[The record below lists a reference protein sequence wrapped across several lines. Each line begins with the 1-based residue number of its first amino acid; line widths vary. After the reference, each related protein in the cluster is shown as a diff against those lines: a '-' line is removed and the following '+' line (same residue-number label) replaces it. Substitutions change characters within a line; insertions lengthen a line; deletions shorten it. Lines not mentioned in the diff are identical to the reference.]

1 MLPLALA
8 ALLAPTVLVAARPA
22 SFGRIGT
29 PIHTRDAVGDKETV
43 VLFDSLAYEGP
54 DGTQFLAQEAYVHK
68 SQIDIQ
74 DWLDKAADVLSSIG
88 IDFGQDL
95 ANASERLKLFAAI
108 GVADREVNVVVDG
121 LDTPVT
127 VGPTA
132 DGDDQGLTW
141 QNVTLGGG
149 EVASAKVAATAQ
161 TDDGRTFAST
171 VFASKSDGWGVI
183 SDIDDTIKI
192 SHTLDKLALLKAT
205 FFEEPEP
212 VAGMPELYA
221 ALAEKLDPQFVY
233 VTGSPYQLYP
243 FLHDFINT
251 TYNASAG
258 PIYTKN
264 LTLTDPADLITFI
277 KGGNTQE
284 YKVFIIDALHGIF
297 PNKTFLGVG
306 DSTEADPETYG
317 EVFRKYGPDFLG
329 CAWIR
334 AVDGANNTDE
344 RFAEA
349 FADVPSDRWRVFT
362 DDEIAGLADIDL
374 DGGAC

>member
-8 ALLAPTVLVAARPA
+8 ALLAPSALVAARPA

-29 PIHTRDAVGDKETV
+29 PIHTRDTVGDKETV
-43 VLFDSLAYEGP
+43 LLFDSLAYQGP
-54 DGTQFLAQEAYVHK
+54 DGTQLLAQEAYVHK
-68 SQIDIQ
+68 TQIDIQ
-74 DWLDKAADVLSSIG
+74 DFLDDAADVLSSIG

-95 ANASERLKLFAAI
+95 ANASDRLKLFAAV
-108 GVADREVNVVVDG
+108 GVADREINVVVDG
-121 LDTPVT
+121 LDTSVT
-127 VGPTA
+127 VGPT
-132 DGDDQGLTW
+132 DDDDDRGLTW
-141 QNVTLGGG
+141 QNVTLGGDK
-149 EVASAKVAATAQ
+149 VQSAKVVATAQ

-171 VFASKSDGWGVI
+171 VFAPKSDGWGVI

-192 SHTLDKLALLKAT
+192 SHTLDKLELLKAT
-205 FFEEPEP
+205 FFEDPEP

-221 ALAEKLDPQFVY
+221 SLTEKLDPQFVY

-243 FLHDFINT
+243 FLHDFLNT
-251 TYNASAG
+251 TYNASTG

-264 LTLTDPADLITFI
+264 LTLTSASDLIGFI
-277 KGGNTQE
+277 SGGNTQE
-284 YKVFIIDALHGIF
+284 YKVSIIDALHGIF

-317 EVFRKYGPDFLG
+317 EVYRKYGPDFLG

-344 RFAEA
+344 RFEEA
-349 FADVPSDRWRVFT
+349 FTDVPKDRWRVFT

-374 DGGAC
+374 AGGSC